1 MPIHVKDKGKWF
13 PVDEYTEPTLY
24 QGVDLTIKFAEE
36 IANFS
41 DEWAWMKNRIQNAN
55 FKGLHIGDYIPFT
68 MTQTDGTFSCTL
80 DAQIAGIDTYYENNY
95 QTICPHHID
104 FISRECYPLR
114 TWNDGGITYTTIWNE
129 TENNNGTANEPSP
142 WKASYL
148 YNLLNNVMFNY
159 LPSNLRLQIIN
170 KDWLVEYRYSA
181 SGILTDSN
189 GYDWG
194 TLGKLW
200 LPTETEVCGAC
211 VWGTKG
217 YSVGTSV
224 QYPVFANRNIIKH
237 AGKNGS
243 RCPWWLITPRG
254 GTSTQICII
263 SAYGIAAYASTI
275 YEDINGNRGVF
286 IPICFRIG

>member
-13 PVDEYTEPTLY
+13 LVDEYTEPTLY
-24 QGVDLTIKFAEE
+24 QGVDLTIKFADE

-41 DEWAWMKNRIQNAN
+41 NEWAWMKNRIQNAN

-80 DAQIAGIDTYYENNY
+80 DAQIAGIDTYYENN
-95 QTICPHHID
+95 TTSCPHHID

-159 LPSNLRLQIIN
+159 LPNNLRLQIIN

-217 YSVGTSV
+217 YSVGTSI
-224 QYPVFANRNIIKH
+224 QYPIFANKNKKKH

-243 RCPWWLITPRG
+243 RCSWWLLTICGNSSTDALYIG
-254 GTSTQICII
+254 SYGTVS
-263 SAYGIAAYASTI
+263 SMVN
-275 YEDINGNRGVF
+275 INGGSINNT